1 MSLMARAGLW
11 ARNNGNTEALPNMKA
26 FANFADGTVSF
37 APAGSAKNV
46 SVTSSIAPATAA
58 VTGSI
63 NDNILTLTAVTNGQL
78 VPGAT
83 ISGAGIAAGTKVV
96 EQLDGVPGGLGDYA
110 LNIGEQNVANEA
122 INATYGVLT
131 VTAVA
136 SGQLAVGDPLSAAGI
151 TAGTTIT
158 AFGTGNGGNGTY
170 FVDPTQTVAAE
181 TITVGTAIETGYF
194 ARSAGAPGE
203 LVKIDF

>member
-1 MSLMARAGLW
+1 MTRRWGLIL
-11 ARNNGNTEALPNMKA
+11 TA
-26 FANFADGTVSF
+26 FISS
-37 APAGSAKNV
+37 SAIRM
-46 SVTSSIAPATAA
+46 TGSIAAATAA
-58 VTGSI
+58 VVGSI
-63 NDNILTLTAVTNGQL
+63 NDNILNVTQVTNGTLQ
-78 VPGAT
+78 PGAT
-83 ISGAGIAAGTKVV
+83 ISGAGVAAGTKIV

-110 LNIGEQNVANEA
+110 LSIGEQNVVAEA

-136 SGQLAVGDPLSAAGI
+136 SGQLAVGDALSGAGV

-158 AFGTGNGGNGTY
+158 AFGTGNGGAGTY
-170 FVDPTQTVAAE
+170 IVDPTQAVAAE
-181 TITVGTAIETGYF
+181 TITVGIAIETGYF